1 MPDFRV
7 LIANGGAHLFDGAIG
22 TELYQ
27 RGVFINVSYDEV
39 NLKSPQLVREVH
51 RAYREA
57 GAEILETNTFGANR
71 VRLDRFSLGDR
82 VYDINKAG
90 AELARDVAEDDRYV
104 AGSIGPL
111 GIRIEPYGPTAR
123 EEARAFFREQAEGL
137 AAGGV
142 DVFTI
147 ETFGDLSEIEQAI
160 LGCRD
165 AADLPVIA
173 QMAVNPNGN
182 TAFGYDPARIA
193 HHLDEVGA
201 DVIGL
206 NCSVGPALILK
217 AIQKM
222 AKLTSRPLSAMPNAG
237 LPREIEG
244 RKIYMTSPDYFAK
257 YTRRLIQAGARFVG
271 GCCGT
276 TPEHIRAMAAQ
287 VRALRPGRHTV
298 VIDAVRDV
306 ERREAHPGVEPV
318 PAAERSRLG
327 RKIVSG
333 ELVTSVEILP
343 AKGCDPSDV
352 LEKVQALKTAGVDA
366 VNVPDGPRAMMRM
379 GVLASCAIIE
389 REMGLETIPHYCCR
403 DRNLLGMMSDL
414 LGAHA
419 LGLRN
424 LLIITGDPPKH
435 GPYPDSTAVFDI
447 DSVGLTNLVR
457 KLNEGLD
464 LSDNS
469 LGSATS
475 FFHGVGV
482 NHASVDPDYEIHHFE
497 WKVDAGAQFAVT
509 QPVFDAE
516 TFLGFLQ
523 KIEHVRIPTIAAV
536 WPLVSYRNAEF
547 MANEVPGV
555 VVPDAILRRMQ
566 HASERGREVAMEEG
580 LGIAREM
587 VQALEHHVQGVQVN
601 APFGKVDFALRV
613 FEALSD
619 WGGPEAKTAP

>member
-1 MPDFRV
+1 MPDFRA
-7 LIANGGAHLFDGAIG
+7 LIENGGAHLFDGAIG

-39 NLKSPQLVREVH
+39 NLKRPELVREVH

-71 VRLDRFSLGDR
+71 VRLDRFGLGDR
-82 VYDINKAG
+82 VYDINRAG
-90 AELARDVAEDDRYV
+90 AELAREVAADDRYV

-123 EEARAFFREQAEGL
+123 DEARAFFREQAEGL

-142 DVFTI
+142 DVFII

-165 AADLPVIA
+165 AADLPIIA
-173 QMAVNPNGN
+173 QMAINPNGN
-182 TAFGYDPARIA
+182 TVYGYDPARIA
-193 HHLDEVGA
+193 HHLDEAGA

-222 AKLTSRPLSAMPNAG
+222 AKLTNRPLSAMPNAG

-244 RKIYMTSPDYFAK
+244 RKIYMASPDYFAK

-276 TPEHIRAMAAQ
+276 TPAHIRAMAAQ
-287 VRALRPGRHTV
+287 VRALQPGRHTV

-327 RKIVSG
+327 RKFASG

-352 LEKVQALKTAGVDA
+352 LGKVGMLKAGGVDA

-389 REMGLETIPHYCCR
+389 REVGLETIPHYCCR

-464 LSDNS
+464 LADNS

-497 WKVDAGAQFAVT
+497 WKVDAGALFAVT

-516 TFLGFLQ
+516 TFLGFLER
-523 KIEHVRIPTIAAV
+523 IEHVRIPTVAAI
-536 WPLVSYRNAEF
+536 WPLVSHRNAEF

-555 VVPDAILRRMQ
+555 VVPDAVLSRMQ
-566 HASERGREVAMEEG
+566 RASERGRDAAMEEG
-580 LGIAREM
+580 LAIAREM
-587 VQALEHHVQGVQVN
+587 VNTLEPHVQGIQVS
-601 APFGKVDFALRV
+601 APFGKVDFALQV
-613 FEALSD
+613 FEALSG
-619 WGGPEAKTAP
+619 WAGRKGTAPP